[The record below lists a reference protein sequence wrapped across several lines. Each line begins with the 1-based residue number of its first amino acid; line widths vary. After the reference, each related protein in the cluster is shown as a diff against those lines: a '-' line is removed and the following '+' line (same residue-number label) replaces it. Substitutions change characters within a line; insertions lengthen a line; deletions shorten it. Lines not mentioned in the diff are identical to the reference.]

1 MWAKNHVELI
11 SEKTRKKENKGG
23 SSSSFLMW
31 KIGDLEIRGKVV
43 LAPMAGITS
52 FGYRKFMEKFGV
64 GVTVTEMV
72 SDMGLIYGNKETTDY
87 ITFPKTD
94 VPCGVQLF
102 GHDPKNM
109 QIAAK
114 IVAKAVPFLS
124 FIDVNMGCPVPKVTK
139 NGAGSSLLKN
149 PQLAGDIIRAIKE
162 VVDVP
167 VTAKIRLG
175 WDDKNIN
182 FLEVIEELENAGVAM
197 IGIHARTTK
206 QLYYGEPRYELLKDL
221 RKKMHVPLVVSGN
234 IYTLEDAK
242 KALEITGADA
252 VMVAR
257 GGIGNPIL
265 IKQINSYYEDGTL
278 IPDATFK
285 EQVSYCLELARS
297 LIEEKGEEKAM
308 RIYRSIAPKFFK
320 GLPEVKKLNSRLAS
334 EITTYDSLVEII
346 NDYKSRHDVDF

>member
-1 MWAKNHVELI
+1 
-11 SEKTRKKENKGG
+11 
-23 SSSSFLMW
+23 MW
-31 KIGDLEIRGKVV
+31 KIGDIEIQGKVL
-43 LAPMAGITS
+43 LAPMAGYTS

-94 VPCGVQLF
+94 IPCGVQLF
-102 GHDPKNM
+102 GSDPKNM
-109 QIAAK
+109 AIAAK
-114 IVAKAVPFLS
+114 IVAKSVPFLS
-124 FIDVNMGCPVPKVTK
+124 FIDVNMGCPVPKVTR

-149 PQLAGDIIRAIKE
+149 PKLAGDIIRAIKE

-175 WDDKNIN
+175 WDDKHIN
-182 FLEVIEELENAGVAM
+182 FLEVISELENAGAAM

-206 QLYYGEPRYELLKDL
+206 QLYYGEPHYELLKDL
-221 RKKMHVPLVVSGN
+221 RKEMSVPLVISGN

-257 GGIGNPIL
+257 GGVGNPTL
-265 IKQINSYYEDGTL
+265 IRQINEYYENGT
-278 IPDATFK
+278 IVPDATFE
-285 EQVSYCLELARS
+285 EQVEYCLELARD
-297 LIEEKGEEKAM
+297 LIEEKGEQRAM

-320 GLPEVKKLNSRLAS
+320 GIPEVKKLNSRLAS
-334 EITTYDSLVEII
+334 ELTTYDSLVEII
-346 NDYKSRHDVDF
+346 NDYKSRHTDDF

>member
-1 MWAKNHVELI
+1 
-11 SEKTRKKENKGG
+11 
-23 SSSSFLMW
+23 MW
-31 KIGDLEIRGKVV
+31 KIGDIEISGKVL
-43 LAPMAGITS
+43 LAPMAGYTS

-72 SDMGLIYGNKETTDY
+72 SDIGLIYGNKETTDY

-94 VPCGVQLF
+94 IPCGVQLF
-102 GHDPKNM
+102 GSDPKNM
-109 QIAAK
+109 AIAAK
-114 IVAKAVPFLS
+114 IVAKSVPFLS
-124 FIDVNMGCPVPKVTK
+124 FIDVNMGCPVPKVTR

-149 PQLAGDIIRAIKE
+149 PKLAGDIIRAIKE

-175 WDDKNIN
+175 WDDKHIN
-182 FLEVIEELENAGVAM
+182 FLEVISELENAGVAM

-206 QLYYGEPRYELLKDL
+206 QLYYGEPHYELLKNL
-221 RKKMHVPLVVSGN
+221 RKKMSVPLVISGN

-257 GGIGNPIL
+257 GGVGNPTL
-265 IKQINSYYEDGTL
+265 VRQINEYYENGN
-278 IPDATFK
+278 IVPDATFE
-285 EQVSYCLELARS
+285 EQVEYCLELARD
-297 LIEEKGEEKAM
+297 LIEEKGEQRAM

-320 GLPEVKKLNSRLAS
+320 GIPEVKKLNSRLAS
-334 EITTYDSLVEII
+334 ELTTYDSLVEII
-346 NDYKSRHDVDF
+346 NDYKSRHIDDF

>member
-1 MWAKNHVELI
+1 
-11 SEKTRKKENKGG
+11 
-23 SSSSFLMW
+23 
-31 KIGDLEIRGKVV
+31 
-43 LAPMAGITS
+43 MAGITS
-52 FGYRKFMEKFGV
+52 FGYRNFMEKFGV

-72 SDMGLIYGNKETTDY
+72 SDMGLIYGNKETKDY
-87 ITFPKTD
+87 IDFPETD

-102 GHDPKNM
+102 GSDPKNM

-114 IVAKAVPFLS
+114 IVAKSVPFLS

-149 PQLAGDIIRAIKE
+149 PKLASDIIRAIKE

-175 WDDKNIN
+175 WDEKNIN
-182 FLEVIEELENAGVAM
+182 FLEVISELENAGVAM

-206 QLYYGEPRYELLKDL
+206 QLYYGEPRYDLLKDL
-221 RKKMHVPLVVSGN
+221 RKKMSVPLVVSGN

-257 GGIGNPIL
+257 GGVGNPTL
-265 IKQINSYYEDGTL
+265 IRQINQYYEDGS
-278 IPDATFK
+278 IINEATFD
-285 EQVSYCLELARS
+285 EQVDYCLELARY
-297 LIEEKGEEKAM
+297 LIKEKGEDKAM

-320 GLPEVKKLNSRLAS
+320 GVPEVKKLNSRLAS
-334 EITTYDSLVEII
+334 ELVTYDSLLQII
-346 NDYKSRHDVDF
+346 NDYKSRHNDDF

>member
-1 MWAKNHVELI
+1 
-11 SEKTRKKENKGG
+11 
-23 SSSSFLMW
+23 MW
-31 KIGDLEIRGKVV
+31 KIGDIEISGKVL
-43 LAPMAGITS
+43 LAPMAGYTS

-72 SDMGLIYGNKETTDY
+72 SDMGLIYGNKETKDY

-102 GHDPKNM
+102 GSDPKNM

-124 FIDVNMGCPVPKVTK
+124 FIDVNMGCPVPKVTR

-149 PQLAGDIIRAIKE
+149 PKLAGDIIRAIKE

-182 FLEVIEELENAGVAM
+182 FMEVISELENAGVAM

-206 QLYYGEPRYELLKDL
+206 QLYSGEPRYELIRDL
-221 RKKMHVPLVVSGN
+221 RKKMTVPLVVSGN

-242 KALEITGADA
+242 KALEITGAEA

-257 GGIGNPIL
+257 GGVGNPTL
-265 IKQINSYYEDGTL
+265 IRQINQYYLDGTI
-278 IPDATFK
+278 IPNPTFD
-285 EQVSYCLELARS
+285 EQVEYCLELARD
-297 LIEEKGEEKAM
+297 LIEEKGELKAM
-308 RIYRSIAPKFFK
+308 RVYRSIAPKFFS
-320 GLPEVKKLNSRLAS
+320 GIPEVKKLNSRLAS
-334 EITTYDSLVEII
+334 ELTTYDSLVEII
-346 NDYKSRHDVDF
+346 NDYKSRHHDDF

>member
-1 MWAKNHVELI
+1 
-11 SEKTRKKENKGG
+11 
-23 SSSSFLMW
+23 MW
-31 KIGDLEIRGKVV
+31 KIGDIEVSGKVL
-43 LAPMAGITS
+43 LAPMAGYTS

-94 VPCGVQLF
+94 IPCGVQLF
-102 GHDPKNM
+102 GSDPKNM
-109 QIAAK
+109 AIAAK
-114 IVAKAVPFLS
+114 IVAKSVPFLS
-124 FIDVNMGCPVPKVTK
+124 FIDVNMGCPVPKVTR

-149 PQLAGDIIRAIKE
+149 PKLAGDIIRAIKE

-175 WDDKNIN
+175 WDDKHIN
-182 FLEVIEELENAGVAM
+182 FLEVISELENAGVAM

-206 QLYYGEPRYELLKDL
+206 QLYYGEPQYELLKDL
-221 RKKMHVPLVVSGN
+221 RKQMSVPLVISGN

-242 KALEITGADA
+242 KAFEITGAEA

-257 GGIGNPIL
+257 GGVGNPTL
-265 IKQINSYYEDGTL
+265 IRQINEYYENGN
-278 IPDATFK
+278 IVPDATFE
-285 EQVSYCLELARS
+285 EQVEYCLELARD
-297 LIEEKGEEKAM
+297 LIEEKDEQRAM

-320 GLPEVKKLNSRLAS
+320 GIPEVKKLNSRLAS
-334 EITTYDSLVEII
+334 ELTTYDSLVEII
-346 NDYKSRHDVDF
+346 NDYKSRHHDDF